1 MNRLIYQ
8 IYSGEYDFTLER
20 DNKQQELDRK
30 IYAEWDKGGRMFG
43 EKFMD
48 QLFHLEGKRE
58 EMREFPYF
66 RKGFQLGARLM
77 LEALTAATG

>member
-1 MNRLIYQ
+1 MSSLLYQ
-8 IYSGEYDFTLER
+8 IYSGEYDFTLEG
-20 DNKQQELDRK
+20 DKKQQELDRK
-30 IYAEWDKGGRMFG
+30 IYAEWDKVGKIFG

-48 QLFHLEGKRE
+48 QLFNLKGKRE
-58 EMREFPYF
+58 EMREYLYF